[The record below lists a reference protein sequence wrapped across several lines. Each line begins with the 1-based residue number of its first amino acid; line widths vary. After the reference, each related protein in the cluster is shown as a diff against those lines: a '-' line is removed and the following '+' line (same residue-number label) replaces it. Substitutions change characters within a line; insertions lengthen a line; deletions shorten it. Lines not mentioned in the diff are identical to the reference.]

1 MSFGS
6 GSARSSK
13 SPSLKILPALTG
25 CIVATCAICGACRHE
40 DPVGVAGIKT
50 KGMPTMTTKNVM
62 TIISDSGIPQ
72 YKLVCPLWLV
82 YDNVDT
88 PKWVLPGGPY
98 LEKFDE
104 KMRTIFTVAC
114 DSAVNNRLT
123 GQWILTGNVEFKE
136 NPGLLILTQQL
147 IWDQREQ
154 LVYSDSFIHIEQP
167 DKVIEG
173 YGFEGHTSASG
184 KLSSYI
190 LHRPTAV
197 LPYDQSKIS
206 GSDGTA
212 IPAGVDPAALDPTM
226 IPPGM
231 MPAGR

>member
-1 MSFGS
+1 MSSGS

-13 SPSLKILPALTG
+13 PGSLRLLPALAGAVLITAAVSAG
-25 CIVATCAICGACRHE
+25 CKREEPLGT
-40 DPVGVAGIKT
+40 AGIKT

-123 GQWILTGNVEFKE
+123 GRWILNGNVEFKE
-136 NPGLLILTQQL
+136 KPGLLILTQQL

-167 DKVIEG
+167 DKIIEG
-173 YGFEGHTSASG
+173 YGFEGHTSSSG
-184 KLSSYI
+184 KLTSYV
-190 LHRPTAV
+190 LRRPTAV

-206 GSDGTA
+206 GD
-212 IPAGVDPAALDPTM
+212 AGA

-231 MPAGR
+231 DPTAIDPSMVPPAMRPPGH